1 MEDELILMIP
11 NINSVYNDALTLPP
25 EEQKELV
32 RKLIHRPSGKRK
44 RKGDITRFFGTFDSG
59 DPDSANNERIDA
71 DLALEYGDD
80 HAPTN

>member
-1 MEDELILMIP
+1 MIP
-11 NINSVYNDALTLPP
+11 NINSVYNDALTLPA

-32 RKLIHRPSGKRK
+32 RRLIHRPSGKRK
-44 RKGDITRFFGTFDSG
+44 GKGDITRFFGMFDSG

-71 DLALEYGDD
+71 DLAREYGDD